1 MEEENVLLRVDFS
14 HLPSDGNSVLLD
26 NRLFL
31 SDNLESSDEDS
42 GIAPMDF
49 PVQIN
54 NMTMVCLCLAG
65 EAVVAVNI
73 DEYKM
78 SKGMM
83 VIVMPGNIF
92 QIKSSSKDFS
102 FIFMAVAYDFI
113 GVSVNAR
120 FTVKALKNILAHP
133 YCNLD
138 EDNLDEFVS
147 LYKLMKRKLMRSDFR
162 YKNEIAASYLSIM
175 FYNSHMYFPEEMSEK
190 TSADTA
196 SRKDDI
202 FNQFIRAV
210 EKNYMRERN
219 VKYYADV
226 LCISPKYLS
235 TVIHSVSGK
244 YATEWID
251 RFVILESKAL
261 LRGCGMSVKEVC
273 HKLNFP
279 NQSFFAK
286 YFKHHTGLTPRE
298 YKNG

>member
-14 HLPSDGNSVLLD
+14 HLPSDGNSVLVD

-31 SDNLESSDEDS
+31 SDNIESSDKDND
-42 GIAPMDF
+42 IAPMDF

-54 NMTMVCLCLAG
+54 NMTMICLCLAG

-73 DEYKM
+73 DEYRM
-78 SKGMM
+78 SRGMM
-83 VIVMPGNIF
+83 VFVMPGNIF
-92 QIKSSSKDFS
+92 QIKSSCKGFS
-102 FIFMAVAYDFI
+102 FIFMAVSYDFI

-120 FTVKALKNILAHP
+120 FTVKALKSILAHP

-138 EDNLDEFVS
+138 EDNLEEFVS
-147 LYKLMKRKLMRSDFR
+147 LYKLMKHKLMRSDFR
-162 YKNEIAASYLSIM
+162 YKNEVAASYLSIM
-175 FYNSHMYFPEEMSEK
+175 FYNSYLYFSDEMSEK
-190 TSADTA
+190 NSADTA

-235 TVIHSVSGK
+235 TVIHRVSGK
-244 YATEWID
+244 YATDWID
-251 RFVILESKAL
+251 SFVILESKAL

>member
-1 MEEENVLLRVDFS
+1 MIEEGVLRRLDFS
-14 HLPSDGNSVLLD
+14 HLPCDDNSVQVD

-31 SDNLESSDEDS
+31 SDNIGCADDCGKLPS
-42 GIAPMDF
+42 MDF

-54 NMTMVCLCLAG
+54 NMTMICLCLEG
-65 EAVVAVNI
+65 ESVVAVNLN
-73 DEYKM
+73 EYRM

-83 VIVMPGNIF
+83 IFIMPGNIF
-92 QIKSSSKDFS
+92 RIKSSCEGFS
-102 FIFMAVAYDFI
+102 FIFMAVANDFI
-113 GVSVNAR
+113 GVSVSVR
-120 FTVKALKNILAHP
+120 FTMKALKRILSKS
-133 YCNLD
+133 YCVLNEENL
-138 EDNLDEFVS
+138 NEFVA
-147 LYKLMKRKLMRSDFR
+147 LYKMMKHKLLCSNFR
-162 YKNEIAASYLSIM
+162 YKKEVAANFMSIMWYNSYL
-175 FYNSHMYFPEEMSEK
+175 YFPEESSEN
-190 TSADTA
+190 TELGAV

-219 VKYYADV
+219 VKYYADI

-235 TVIHSVSGK
+235 TVIHRVSGK

-251 RFVILESKAL
+251 SFVILESKAL

-298 YKNG
+298 YKNS